1 VRATLFCVFEDN
13 FIDRPIVQKFVPI
26 E

>member
-1 VRATLFCVFEDN
+1 VTLFCVFEDN

-26 E
+26 D